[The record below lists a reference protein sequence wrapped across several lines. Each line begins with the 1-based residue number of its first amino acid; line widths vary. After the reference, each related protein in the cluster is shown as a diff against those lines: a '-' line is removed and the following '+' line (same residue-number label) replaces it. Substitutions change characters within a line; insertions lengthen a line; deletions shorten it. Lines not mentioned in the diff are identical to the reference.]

1 MDVINLAEWVFKL
14 RRVAVSK
21 RVGIGASST
30 AGAQEISHAT
40 NNWHMLL
47 VPPQF

>member
-14 RRVAVSK
+14 KRVAVSN

-30 AGAQEISHAT
+30 AGVQEISHVT

-47 VPPQF
+47 IPSQF